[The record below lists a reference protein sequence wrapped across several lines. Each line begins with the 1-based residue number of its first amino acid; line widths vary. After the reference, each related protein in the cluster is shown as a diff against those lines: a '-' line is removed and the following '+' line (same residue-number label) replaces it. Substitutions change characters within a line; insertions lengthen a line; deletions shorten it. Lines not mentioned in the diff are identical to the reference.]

1 MINKVEIAGVNTA
14 KLPKLSDEEKQEL
27 LKKIKNGDIEAR
39 KIFIQGNLRLVLSV
53 IKRFARKTGKMLMT
67 YFK

>member
-14 KLPKLSDEEKQEL
+14 NLPVLSNEEKVEL
-27 LKKIKNGDIEAR
+27 LKKIKNGDLEAR
-39 KIFIQGNLRLVLSV
+39 EKFIQGNLRLVLSV
-53 IKRFARKTGKMLMT
+53 IQRFTRKTEKMLMT